1 MRSGTIPVART
12 VFPFLFGW
20 LALAAAAQAQYPS
33 RMVRAI
39 VPYTPGSSADLIAR
53 NLGPRLSEGWKVPFL
68 VDNRAGASGI
78 IGVQAVVA
86 APGDGYTVLIMA
98 DNFASAA
105 SVRPNSYDPVNDLD
119 PVILLARGDYALMAS
134 ASLPARSVAELVD
147 MARAS
152 PGRIYYASPGS
163 GLPAH
168 LMMEVFKSAMGID
181 LVHVPYKNNAAAVTD
196 LAGGQVSL
204 MFASVGVALP
214 LAEGG
219 RIRILGRGR
228 EARRAHARN
237 PELHRVG
244 REGLQRRHMVRDA
257 RAERDAARDPR
268 ETPRRHRGAPEGAG
282 GGRAHVQAGNDAR
295 GRKAGGAARS
305 HPVGLRSLEQDRARS
320 QHQGG
325 LIMQKATRKLTP
337 DFEDSFEDHCWK
349 DIMPP
354 DVIELYSNYRREVG
368 VGPSPAL
375 IAIDLYELV
384 YQGGAKPVT
393 QVMKTYPN
401 SCGEY
406 AWAAI
411 APTKRLFAAARAAG
425 LPVFYSTGDTRPQ
438 SQPKSV
444 RATRRQGVHVD
455 RELYA
460 IRPEFKP
467 QPQDVV
473 ITKVRASAF
482 YGTPLAAHL
491 TQLGVK
497 SVIVCGESTSGCVRA
512 SAVDAYSHGFHVTL
526 VEECCF
532 DRSPISHKVNL
543 FDMHHKYADVLH
555 VDEVIAH
562 LEGMRAGAR

>member
-1 MRSGTIPVART
+1 MRSGTTPVARA
-12 VFPFLFGW
+12 VFLFLSGW
-20 LALAAAAQAQYPS
+20 LALAAAAQTQYPS
-33 RMVRAI
+33 RMVRAS

-119 PVILLARGDYALMAS
+119 PVILLARGDYSLMAS

-181 LVHVPYKNNAAAVTD
+181 LVHVPYRNNAAAVTD

-214 LAEGG
+214 LAEAG
-219 RIRILGRGR
+219 RIRILAAGAAKR
-228 EARRAHARN
+228 
-237 PELHRVG
+237 
-244 REGLQRRHMVRDA
+244 
-257 RAERDAARDPR
+257 AARTPEIPSFIESGVKDFNVGTWFAMLVPKG
-268 ETPRRHRGAPEGAG
+268 TPRGIRAKLHADIAALLKEPAVAELMSKQGMTPAG
-282 GGRAHVQAGNDAR
+282 G
-295 GRKAGGAARS
+295 
-305 HPVGLRSLEQDRARS
+305 
-320 QHQGG
+320 
-325 LIMQKATRKLTP
+325 TP
-337 DFEDSFEDHCWK
+337 EFEDSFEDHCWK
-349 DIMPP
+349 DIMTP

-375 IAIDLYELV
+375 VAIDLYELV
-384 YQGGAKPVT
+384 YQGGAKPVA
-393 QVMKTYPN
+393 QVMKSYPN

-438 SQPKSV
+438 SQPRNLRS
-444 RATRRQGVHVD
+444 TRRQGVHVD

-491 TQLGVK
+491 TQLGE
-497 SVIVCGESTSGCVRA
+497 I
-512 SAVDAYSHGFHVTL
+512 
-526 VEECCF
+526 
-532 DRSPISHKVNL
+532 
-543 FDMHHKYADVLH
+543 
-555 VDEVIAH
+555 
-562 LEGMRAGAR
+562 

>member
-105 SVRPNSYDPVNDLD
+105 SVRRNSYDPVNDLD

-196 LAGGQVSL
+196 LVGGQVSL

-219 RIRILGRGR
+219 RIRILAAGAAKRAARTPDVPSFIESGVKDFEVGTWFALLVPKRTPREIRAKLHADIAMLLKEPAVAELMLKQGMTPAGGTPEELHDLIRSDFDRWNRIVR
-228 EARRAHARN
+228 EAN
-237 PELHRVG
+237 I
-244 REGLQRRHMVRDA
+244 
-257 RAERDAARDPR
+257 
-268 ETPRRHRGAPEGAG
+268 
-282 GGRAHVQAGNDAR
+282 
-295 GRKAGGAARS
+295 KA
-305 HPVGLRSLEQDRARS
+305 D
-320 QHQGG
+320 
-325 LIMQKATRKLTP
+325 
-337 DFEDSFEDHCWK
+337 
-349 DIMPP
+349 
-354 DVIELYSNYRREVG
+354 
-368 VGPSPAL
+368 
-375 IAIDLYELV
+375 
-384 YQGGAKPVT
+384 
-393 QVMKTYPN
+393 
-401 SCGEY
+401 
-406 AWAAI
+406 
-411 APTKRLFAAARAAG
+411 
-425 LPVFYSTGDTRPQ
+425 
-438 SQPKSV
+438 
-444 RATRRQGVHVD
+444 
-455 RELYA
+455 
-460 IRPEFKP
+460 
-467 QPQDVV
+467 
-473 ITKVRASAF
+473 
-482 YGTPLAAHL
+482 
-491 TQLGVK
+491 
-497 SVIVCGESTSGCVRA
+497 
-512 SAVDAYSHGFHVTL
+512 
-526 VEECCF
+526 
-532 DRSPISHKVNL
+532 
-543 FDMHHKYADVLH
+543 
-555 VDEVIAH
+555 
-562 LEGMRAGAR
+562 